1 MSTLGRAE
9 LETLIEEAT
18 VDAWGEG
25 EQRTGLLTMLEEHL
39 EVPFTTAV
47 LGVEVTVRGVGL
59 SPDGGIVALCW
70 RGRVRQP
77 IGILDLPLPAPAPGG
92 AQWIEAYRQW
102 AG

>member
-18 VDAWGEG
+18 VDAYGED
-25 EQRTGLLTMLEEHL
+25 EQRTGLFTMLEEHL

-47 LGVEVTVRGVGL
+47 LGVEVPVRGVDL
-59 SPDGGIVALCW
+59 SPDGRIVALCSH
-70 RGRVRQP
+70 GRARQP
-77 IGILDLPLPAPAPGG
+77 IDILDLPLPAPAPRG
-92 AQWIEAYRQW
+92 AQWIEAYRYW